1 MAWLPHQRQSPLRQR
16 NSSLP
21 FYPVMSGQS
30 PLAAMPG
37 MVPNTGLNP
46 ILPLQLSRSNRFNS
60 PLFTRR
66 AALGPPPSAGMPFNS
81 ALQRGFYPPVN
92 PALGLAPIP
101 PPYDPYA
108 YYPYNDPRYSSSS
121 SSSSCCDNPSNS
133 NSKSDFDFKV
143 KDVTVRGKARSVR
156 CSYLLEAGKF
166 EADLVKYM
174 DKKKEDDVPDKVVDM
189 LISWINRE
197 KYSNHDPFDE
207 VTLNILASNVG
218 CKSIMEHNLARL
230 KTMQK
235 NIDAA
240 EWVKIVGTV
249 YLSSKVDD
257 GLKKW
262 LAKFLKEDD
271 RWRMLIH
278 YPQYQ
283 DMAEQRPEVDAEFLR
298 ALGVRQQPN
307 DKGLRTL

>member
-16 NSSLP
+16 NPNVP

-46 ILPLQLSRSNRFNS
+46 ILPLQLARNNRFNS
-60 PLFTRR
+60 PLFTGR
-66 AALGPPPSAGMPFNS
+66 AALGPPSAGIPFNS

-92 PALGLAPIP
+92 PALGLAPLP

-121 SSSSCCDNPSNS
+121 SSCCDNASNS

-218 CKSIMEHNLARL
+218 CKSIMDHSLGRL
-230 KTMQK
+230 KSMQDS
-235 NIDAA
+235 IQGS
-240 EWVKIVGTV
+240 EWVRIIGTV
-249 YLSSKVDD
+249 YLSSKVDE

-262 LAKFLKEDD
+262 LVKYLKED
-271 RWRMLIH
+271 RRYEELAGIAKFRKMCV
-278 YPQYQ
+278 
-283 DMAEQRPEVDAEFLR
+283 ERPEVEAEFMR
-298 ALGVRQQPN
+298 GLGLWVQPD